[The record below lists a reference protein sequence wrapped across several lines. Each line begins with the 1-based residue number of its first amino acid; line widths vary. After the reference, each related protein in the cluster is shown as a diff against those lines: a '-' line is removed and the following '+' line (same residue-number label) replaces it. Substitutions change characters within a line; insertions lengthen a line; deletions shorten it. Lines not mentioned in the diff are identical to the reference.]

1 LIAAAPFVFVSFR
14 TSVTQLT
21 IYRVLALAASLALF
35 GIGLVRRAVDPEPDW
50 SWYVRL
56 AVCGSCL
63 VFLAATFASARVRAK
78 PDVYIVAPIFL
89 VGAMIVG
96 VAYGTGFSTDSGLG
110 ALAVMTACGL
120 LLRTRSL
127 VAGFFVFVGGGLMI
141 AVRAVP
147 HPAFQPSYYTYV
159 LMAFGTIA
167 YIVLAAR
174 LQAQRRIEEDEA
186 VMSSLFQESADA
198 LVLAEMP
205 GSKMLMCSER
215 ARRLFDTDDSDVIA
229 QLLRDVLLPDA
240 SVAGELIKAR
250 TWRGERRFTTSRGA
264 MLWGDVALRLIDLE
278 DRTVLLVRISDV
290 TQRKEMEE
298 SLRSAKELA
307 EAAVQARSQ
316 FLANM
321 SHEVRTPMNGVIG
334 MTSLLLDTAL
344 TEQQRDFVDTIRVSG
359 ESLLTIIN
367 DILDFSKIE
376 AGRVELEAHPFDVE
390 QCVAESLELLASQA
404 HGKGLEL
411 SMYVDPSVPAEV
423 IGDATRLR
431 QVLVNLVGNGVKF
444 TERGEVFVHVRAI
457 APSAERMELVISV
470 RDTGIGIPADRQH
483 ALFNAFT
490 QVDASTTRRYGG
502 TGLGLSISKQLVE
515 LMGGTLSV
523 TSEVGVGTTFTFNT
537 MLVCAAAPRATAEV
551 DSLKGRR
558 VLCVDDN
565 ATNRYVLGLTLAHW
579 GIDVVMCA
587 EPQECLQHA
596 NGGSSFDWIVL
607 DHQMPNAS
615 GDDVAREIRAALL
628 ERCPPIVLLTSVGRE
643 AVEAKG
649 LFDALMS
656 KPLRRQTLKGVL
668 QRLLVDRSKTA
679 LPPRA
684 AAPASIPVPRGGPPL
699 HVLVAEDNA
708 INQRV
713 VAKMLGR
720 LGCRVDLC
728 GNGLEAVEMA
738 NGFVYDLILMD
749 IQMPELD
756 GFEATLR
763 IRAHAH
769 AYARAQPKV
778 IALTANAM
786 QSDRDECLAAGMDDY
801 LPKPIRLESLA
812 DLLERHFPTTPQGR
826 APSAASGA
834 DPG

>member
-1 LIAAAPFVFVSFR
+1 
-14 TSVTQLT
+14 
-21 IYRVLALAASLALF
+21 VLALATPIALIS
-35 GIGLVRRAVDPEPDW
+35 IGLLRRSVDPEPDW
-50 SWYVRL
+50 SWYLRL
-56 AVCGSCL
+56 AVSGSCL
-63 VFLAATFASARVRAK
+63 VFFVATFLSEKVRAR
-78 PDVYIVAPIFL
+78 PDAYIAVPAFL
-89 VGAMIVG
+89 IGGMIVG

-110 ALAVMTACGL
+110 ALAVMTAAGL
-120 LLRTRSL
+120 LFRSRAL
-127 VAGFFVFVGGGLMI
+127 VATFFAFVAAGLMI
-141 AVRAVP
+141 AVRIVP
-147 HPAFQPSYYTYV
+147 HPAFEPSYYTYV
-159 LMAFGTIA
+159 LIAFAAIA
-167 YIVLAAR
+167 YIVIGAR
-174 LQAQRRIEEDEA
+174 LQAQKRIEDDEA
-186 VMSSLFQESADA
+186 VMSSMFQESADA
-198 LVLAEMP
+198 LVLAEVP
-205 GSKMLMCSER
+205 GSKMLMCNDK
-215 ARRLFDTDDSDVIA
+215 ARRMFQTDDFEVIGD
-229 QLLRDVLLPDA
+229 LLRAVLLPESSPMSA
-240 SVAGELIKAR
+240 EFTRTLIRER
-250 TWRGERRFTTSRGA
+250 TWSGERQFTTSRGE
-264 MLWGDVALRLIDLE
+264 MLWGDVALRLIDLQG
-278 DRTVLLVRISDV
+278 RTVVLLRISDV
-290 TQRKEMEE
+290 TQRKTMEE

-334 MTSLLLDTAL
+334 MTSLLLDTPL

-390 QCVAESLELLASQA
+390 QCVAESLELLAGQA

-411 SMYVDPSVPAEV
+411 SMYLDPSVPTQV

-444 TERGEVFVHVRAI
+444 TERGEVFVHVHAI
-457 APSAERMELVISV
+457 APSHDRMELVISV
-470 RDTGIGIPADRQH
+470 RDTGIGIPADRQN
-483 ALFNAFT
+483 ALFSAFT

-515 LMGGTLSV
+515 LMGGRLTVASQ
-523 TSEVGVGTTFTFNT
+523 VGVGTTFTFST
-537 MLVCAAAPRATAEV
+537 LLVCAAAPSRLMDAG
-551 DSLKGRR
+551 SLRGRR

-579 GIDVVMCA
+579 GVDVVMCA
-587 EPQECLQHA
+587 EPQECMKHA
-596 NGGSSFDWIVL
+596 TDGTRFDWIVL
-607 DHQMPNAS
+607 DHQMPNTS
-615 GDDVAREIRAALL
+615 GDDLARDIRAKLRG
-628 ERCPPIVLLTSVGRE
+628 RCPPIVLLTSVGRE

-668 QRLLVDRSKTA
+668 QRLLSDHSVPAR
-679 LPPRA
+679 PPH
-684 AAPASIPVPRGGPPL
+684 AAPQVAVPQPRPGPVL

-713 VAKMLGR
+713 AAKMLGR

-738 NGFVYDLILMD
+738 NGLLNGSPNGLSYDLVLMD

-763 IRAHAH
+763 IRAYAHAH
-769 AYARAQPKV
+769 MRPQPKV

-786 QSDRDECLAAGMDDY
+786 QSDRDACIAAGMDDY
-801 LPKPIRLESLA
+801 LAKPIRLDSLA
-812 DLLERHFPTTPQGR
+812 ALLERHFPTTPQGR
-826 APSAASGA
+826 DVSAASGA

>member
-1 LIAAAPFVFVSFR
+1 MFVSFR
-14 TSVTQLT
+14 KALTQLT
-21 IYRVLALAASLALF
+21 IYRVLSLAAPTALIA
-35 GIGLVRRAVDPEPDW
+35 IGLVRKAVDPEPEW
-50 SWYVRL
+50 SWYARL
-56 AVCGSCL
+56 AVSGSCL
-63 VFLAATFASARVRAK
+63 VFLLATFVSARVRAK
-78 PDVYIVAPIFL
+78 PDVYLTYPIFL

-110 ALAVMTACGL
+110 ALAVMMACGL
-120 LLRTRSL
+120 LLHTRIL
-127 VAGFFVFVGGGLMI
+127 LAAFFIFVGGGLMI
-141 AVRAVP
+141 AVRWVP
-147 HPAFQPSYYTYV
+147 HPAFQPSFYTYV
-159 LMAFGTIA
+159 LIAFGTIA

-205 GSKMLMCSER
+205 GSKLLMCNDR
-215 ARRLFDTDDSDVIA
+215 ARRLFDTEDSRVIA
-229 QLLRDVLLPDA
+229 QLLRDVLSPDA
-240 SVAGELIKAR
+240 AVTQELMAQR
-250 TWRGERRFTTSRGA
+250 SWTGERQFATSHGD

-278 DRTVLLVRISDV
+278 VRTVLLVRISDV
-290 TQRKEMEE
+290 TQRKAMEE
-298 SLRSAKELA
+298 SLRTAKELA
-307 EAAVQARSQ
+307 EAAVKARSQ

-344 TEQQRDFVDTIRVSG
+344 SEQQRDFVETIRVSG

-390 QCVAESLELLASQA
+390 QCIAESLELLASEA
-404 HGKGLEL
+404 HGKGVEL
-411 SMYVDPSVPAEV
+411 SMYVEPSVPAEV
-423 IGDATRLR
+423 VGDATRLR

-444 TERGEVFVHVRAI
+444 TQRGEVFVHVRAI
-457 APSAERMELVISV
+457 VSSEDRMELAISV
-470 RDTGIGIPADRQH
+470 RDTGIGIPADRLS
-483 ALFNAFT
+483 ALFTAFT

-515 LMGGTLSV
+515 LMGGRLSV
-523 TSEVGVGTTFTFNT
+523 SSEVGVGSTFTFNT
-537 MLVCAAAPRATAEV
+537 VLVLMAAPRVPEV
-551 DSLKGRR
+551 GSLKGRR

-565 ATNRYVLGLTLAHW
+565 ATNRYVLGLTLAQW

-587 EPQECLQHA
+587 EPQECLQQATHDA
-596 NGGSSFDWIVL
+596 SFDWIVL
-607 DHQMPNAS
+607 DHQMPDAS
-615 GDDVAREIRAALL
+615 GDDVARDIRAKLGD
-628 ERCPPIVLLTSVGRE
+628 RCPPIVLLTSVGRE
-643 AVEAKG
+643 AVVAKG

-668 QRLLVDRSKTA
+668 QRLASDRSKSA
-679 LPPRA
+679 FPPRDTVPAPA
-684 AAPASIPVPRGGPPL
+684 AATRAGPTL

-720 LGCRVDLC
+720 LECRVDLC

-738 NGFVYDLILMD
+738 KGFGYDLILMD

-756 GFEATLR
+756 GFEATRR
-763 IRAHAH
+763 IRAHVRAH
-769 AYARAQPKV
+769 SRAQPKV

-786 QSDRDECLAAGMDDY
+786 RSDRDDCLAAGMDDY
-801 LPKPIRLESLA
+801 LPKPIRLEALA
-812 DLLERHFPTTPQGR
+812 ELLQQHFPTTPQERGR
-826 APSAASGA
+826 SVASGA

>member
-1 LIAAAPFVFVSFR
+1 MFVFASLR

-21 IYRVLALAASLALF
+21 VYRLLSIAAPVALI
-35 GIGLVRRAVDPEPDW
+35 GIGLVRKAVDPEPDW
-50 SWYVRL
+50 SWYMRL
-56 AVCGSCL
+56 VVSASCL
-63 VFLAATFASARVRAK
+63 VFLFATFLSARVRAE
-78 PDVYIVAPIFL
+78 PYRYSTIPVFL
-89 VGAMIVG
+89 VGAMVVG
-96 VAYGTGFSTDSGLG
+96 LAYGTGFSTDSGLA
-110 ALAVMTACGL
+110 ALAVMTAAGL
-120 LLRTRSL
+120 FFRTRAL
-127 VAGFFVFVGGGLMI
+127 VAVFFALVGGGLMI
-141 AVRAVP
+141 AIRWVP
-147 HPAFQPSYYTYV
+147 NPAFQPSYYTCV
-159 LMAFGTIA
+159 LIAFGTIA
-167 YIVLAAR
+167 YLVIGAR
-174 LQAQRRIEEDEA
+174 LQAQKRIEEDEA
-186 VMSSLFQESADA
+186 VMSSMFQESADA
-198 LVLAEMP
+198 LVLAEVP
-205 GSKMLMCSER
+205 GAHLLMWNDR
-215 ARRLFDTDDSDVIA
+215 ARRLFDTDDPDVISR
-229 QLLRDVLLPDA
+229 LVRDVLFPDA
-240 SVAGELIKAR
+240 LVAQQLIEDR
-250 TWRGERRFTTSRGA
+250 TWSGERLFTTSRGDT
-264 MLWGDVALRLIDLE
+264 LWGDVALRLIDLE
-278 DRTVLLVRISDV
+278 RRTVLLLRISDV
-290 TQRKEMEE
+290 TQRRAMEE

-334 MTSLLLDTAL
+334 MTSLLLDTPL
-344 TEQQRDFVDTIRVSG
+344 SEQQRDFVDTIRVSG

-431 QVLVNLVGNGVKF
+431 QVLVNLIGNGVKF
-444 TERGEVFVHVRAI
+444 TEAGEVFVHVRAI
-457 APSAERMELVISV
+457 APSENRMELVVSV
-470 RDTGIGIPADRQH
+470 RDTGIGIPADRQN
-483 ALFNAFT
+483 ALFSAFT

-515 LMGGTLSV
+515 LMGGRLSV
-523 TSEVGVGTTFTFNT
+523 SSQVGVGTTFTFNT
-537 MLVCAAAPRATAEV
+537 MLVCVAAPRSATDAG
-551 DSLKGRR
+551 SLKGRR

-587 EPQECLQHA
+587 EPQECMQHA
-596 NGGSSFDWIVL
+596 TDGTAFDWIVL
-607 DHQMPNAS
+607 DHQMPHAS
-615 GDDVAREIRAALL
+615 GDDLARDIRARLR

-643 AVEAKG
+643 AVEAKD

-668 QRLLVDRSKTA
+668 QRLLADRSTSA
-679 LPPRA
+679 RPPRA
-684 AAPASIPVPRGGPPL
+684 APPIPLPVPRNGPVL

-713 VAKMLGR
+713 AAKMLTR
-720 LGCRVDLC
+720 LGCRVDLS

-738 NGFVYDLILMD
+738 NGSPNGFAYDLILMD

-763 IRAHAH
+763 VRAHAH
-769 AYARAQPKV
+769 AYSRAQPKIV
-778 IALTANAM
+778 ALTANAM
-786 QSDRDECLAAGMDDY
+786 QGDRDACIAAGMDDY
-801 LPKPIRLESLA
+801 LPKPIRLEALA
-812 DLLERHFPTTPQGR
+812 ALLERHFPTVPHSR
-826 APSAASGA
+826 DVVSGKEA
-834 DPG
+834 G